1 MANSASYIDWLDN
14 EDYTL
19 MKDTIKDLKVV
30 NDAAERCIKD
40 ITEYRDWAQ
49 DTQHPEDILIVVND
63 HKDVFQLL
71 RREALAHMGLK

>member
-30 NDAAERCIKD
+30 NDAAEPCIKD
-40 ITEYRDWAQ
+40 ITEYRDSAQ
-49 DTQHPEDILIVVND
+49 ESQYREDILLVVNG
-63 HKDVFQLL
+63 HRDVF
-71 RREALAHMGLK
+71 H